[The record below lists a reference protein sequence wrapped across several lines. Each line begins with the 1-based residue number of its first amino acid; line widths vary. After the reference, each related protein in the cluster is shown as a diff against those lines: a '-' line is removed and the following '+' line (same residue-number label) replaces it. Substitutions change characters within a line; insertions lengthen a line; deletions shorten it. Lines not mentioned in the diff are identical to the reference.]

1 MNEDPVPYEKPKT
14 EFTEFV
20 EEGEDEE
27 EDEVQPRV
35 KYSVLLQEEEEP
47 EDNFFRDS

>member
-1 MNEDPVPYEKPKT
+1 MDPEPYTKT

-20 EEGEDEE
+20 EDNPEDEE
-27 EDEVQPRV
+27 EECEVEPKV